1 MSLILKLCNK
11 VSENSVLRN
20 LFGPKRQTIIEERIK
35 LHNDEPDDLYSS
47 PNIIRLM
54 IFRGIRGGTCGTFGG
69 EKECLQDICG
79 KLEER
84 DRLRRPRGRWGNKFK
99 MRLE

>member
-11 VSENSVLRN
+11 FFENVVRRN
-20 LFGPKRQTIIEERIK
+20 LFGPKRKTITGERRK
-35 LHNDEPDDLYSS
+35 LHTGELDDLYSS

-54 IFRGIRGGTCGTFGG
+54 IFTGVSGGACGTFGG
-69 EKECLQDICG
+69 EKKCLQNICG

-84 DRLRRPRGRWGNKFK
+84 DRLRRPRDRRGNKFK